1 MVENIQAVTHT
12 QTQGFQRCGLCHF
25 SMVILAE
32 RTGRTQKLSTAGNCL
47 ITVFLMSYLN
57 GRKSNRLRIYTC
69 GYNSNYMFLL
79 GVFSFF
85 FFLTAANEAGET
97 PLDIARRLKHA
108 QCEELVSAPGFNF
121 ATCICELKRLNNN
134 LFLCVLFTVESSAG
148 GEIQRPRPC
157 GV

>member
-1 MVENIQAVTHT
+1 MGGNQIGCVFIHVVTT
-12 QTQGFQRCGLCHF
+12 
-25 SMVILAE
+25 VI
-32 RTGRTQKLSTAGNCL
+32 
-47 ITVFLMSYLN
+47 
-57 GRKSNRLRIYTC
+57 TC
-69 GYNSNYMFLL
+69 FCW
-79 GVFSFF
+79 VFSLFF